1 VGGKLCRM
9 HTFSL
14 NFLALATL
22 LLSFPAYGLA
32 PMQLFV
38 EITPEGGV
46 LKLPPGRYA
55 GPVVINKQITLDGQ
69 GQVIIDNGGEGTV
82 LTIRADGVV
91 IRNLHLTNSG
101 GSHNEID
108 AGILVEADNTL
119 IENNTIDNSL
129 FGIHLKQANGNIVR
143 NNTIS
148 SKQRDPTLR
157 GDGIRLWYSSDNL
170 IEGNEIDRV
179 RDLVFSSSPDN
190 RIFSNQISNSRIG
203 MEFVFS
209 PGIKVKGNSITD
221 NHRGIVVIYSDDI
234 HIQGNR
240 IWKLR
245 NITGSALAI
254 KESSQI
260 EVNDNEFGYCAIGL
274 TINAPIHPEN
284 TIDLH
289 HNLFAYNDTAM
300 YFYGEKGGHK
310 IHDNRFEENH
320 SDIMVSSASSALG
333 NHWRNNYWDNYQGYD
348 RDRDG
353 IGDHPH
359 EIYLYADRIW
369 MDHPMVRFY
378 RGSPVLELLDFV
390 ERLAPF
396 SPPKLVL
403 RDPAPRM
410 Q

>member
-1 VGGKLCRM
+1 
-9 HTFSL
+9 
-14 NFLALATL
+14 
-22 LLSFPAYGLA
+22 
-32 PMQLFV
+32 
-38 EITPEGGV
+38 
-46 LKLPPGRYA
+46 
-55 GPVVINKQITLDGQ
+55 
-69 GQVIIDNGGEGTV
+69 
-82 LTIRADGVV
+82 
-91 IRNLHLTNSG
+91 
-101 GSHNEID
+101 
-108 AGILVEADNTL
+108 
-119 IENNTIDNSL
+119 
-129 FGIHLKQANGNIVR
+129 
-143 NNTIS
+143 
-148 SKQRDPTLR
+148 
-157 GDGIRLWYSSDNL
+157 LWYSRDNL

-179 RDLVFSSSPDN
+179 RDLILSSSPDN

-209 PGIKVKGNSITD
+209 PGINVKGNSITD

-234 HIQGNR
+234 HIHGNR

-254 KESSQI
+254 KESSQL

-274 TINAPIHPEN
+274 TINSPIHPEN

-310 IHDNRFEENH
+310 IHDNRFRENH
-320 SDIMVSSASSALG
+320 SEIMVSSASSALG
-333 NHWRNNYWDNYQGYD
+333 NDWRNNYWDNYEGYD
-348 RDRDG
+348 RDGDG
-353 IGDHPH
+353 IGDLPH

-369 MDHPMVRFY
+369 MDHPMARFY

-396 SPPKLVL
+396 SPPKLIL
-403 RDPAPRM
+403 RDPTPRV